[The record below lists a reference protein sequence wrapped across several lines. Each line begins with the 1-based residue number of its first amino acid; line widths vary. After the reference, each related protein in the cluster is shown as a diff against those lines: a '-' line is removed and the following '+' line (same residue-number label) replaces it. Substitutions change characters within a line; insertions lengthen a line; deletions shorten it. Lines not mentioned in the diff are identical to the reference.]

1 MRESVGGAWVYGL
14 VLTFVLMFTAF
25 IALAIN
31 YNKVFRVK
39 NDVLSFIEKY
49 NGVNDENVKLIND
62 YLKTS
67 GYSMSGINCGNYK
80 VEDQIDNTTPY
91 EEFHQKFKSSI
102 QEDVKNQDMCIRRIQ
117 NGDIDNYEIILF
129 FDLKIPVVGDIFKFK
144 VTGKTEDIH
153 FPTTELWEK

>member
-49 NGVNDENVKLIND
+49 NGVNSENFELIND

-67 GYSMSGINCGNYK
+67 GYSMSGIDCNNYS
-80 VEDQIDNTTPY
+80 VEDQTNSTSSY
-91 EEFHQKFKSSI
+91 VEFHDKFI
-102 QEDVKNQDMCIRRIQ
+102 PNEKNNNQNMCIRRIA

-129 FDLKIPVVGDIFKFK
+129 FDLKIPVIGDIFKFK

-153 FPTTELWEK
+153 FPNTKLWE